1 MVARAFTVAF
11 EGVEAR
17 LVEVQCAV
25 SPGLPGFAV
34 VGLPDKAVSEA
45 RERVRAALSAM
56 SIALPS
62 KRITV
67 NLSPADLPKEGSHFD
82 LPIALALLAAL
93 EILPKDAVAA
103 TVALGELSLDGTLI
117 PVIGALP
124 AALAAAEA
132 ECVLLCPH
140 ACGPEAAWVGA
151 AKVLGARTLD
161 EVIRHYTGQSLL
173 TPAEAGE
180 VTGGPTGRDLR
191 DVKGQERAK
200 RALEIAAA
208 GRHHALLVGSPGSG
222 KSMLAALEIL
232 PKDAVAATVALGELS
247 LDGTLIPVIGALP
260 AALAAAEAECVLLCP
275 HACGPEAAWV
285 GAAKVL
291 GARTL
296 DEVIRHYTGQ
306 SLLTPAE
313 AGEVT
318 GGPTGRDLRDV
329 KGQERAKRAL
339 EIAAAG
345 RHHALLVGSPGSGKS
360 MLAARL
366 PGILPPLTAVE
377 ALETSMIHSLA
388 GLLGEGGISRV
399 RPFREPHHTASMAA
413 IVGGGKGAKPG
424 EISLAHNGVL
434 FMDEFPEFPRAVLE
448 TLRQPIET
456 GDVVVARAN
465 AHVRYPCRFLLIA
478 AANPCKCGYLADPAR
493 ACARV
498 PLCGE
503 DYLGRISGPLMDRFD
518 LRIEVPP
525 VAYTDLDLPA
535 SGDASPTV
543 AARVAAA
550 RGRQDARYA
559 GIDGVRVNADAEGAL
574 LEEVASPGAEGRALL
589 ARVAD
594 RFGLSA
600 RGYHRILRVA
610 RTIAD
615 LEGVAEVRTA
625 HVAEAVSYRTSL
637 GAKG

>member
-1 MVARAFTVAF
+1 MVARTFTVAF

-17 LVEVQCAV
+17 LVEVQCAL
-25 SPGLPGFAV
+25 SAGLPGFSV

-45 RERVRAALSAM
+45 KERVRAALAAM

-82 LPIALALLAAL
+82 LPIALCLLAAL
-93 EILPKDAVAA
+93 DILPGDVVE
-103 TVALGELSLDGTLI
+103 TVVSLGELSLDGRLI

-124 AALAAAEA
+124 AAMAAAEA
-132 ECVLLCPH
+132 DRALLCPR

-151 AKVLGARTLD
+151 TQVLAAGSLD
-161 EVIRHYTGQSLL
+161 QVIRHFTGQAPL

-180 VTGGPTGRDLR
+180 VPRPNHARDLR
-191 DVKGQERAK
+191 EVKGQERAK

-208 GRHHALLVGSPGSG
+208 GRHHLLMVG
-222 KSMLAALEIL
+222 
-232 PKDAVAATVALGELS
+232 T
-247 LDGTLIPVIGALP
+247 
-260 AALAAAEAECVLLCP
+260 
-275 HACGPEAAWV
+275 
-285 GAAKVL
+285 
-291 GARTL
+291 
-296 DEVIRHYTGQ
+296 
-306 SLLTPAE
+306 
-313 AGEVT
+313 
-318 GGPTGRDLRDV
+318 
-329 KGQERAKRAL
+329 
-339 EIAAAG
+339 
-345 RHHALLVGSPGSGKS
+345 PGSGKS

-366 PGILPPLTAVE
+366 PGILPPLTAAE

-388 GLLGEGGISRV
+388 GLLSEGGISRE

-424 EISLAHNGVL
+424 EISLAHHGVL
-434 FMDEFPEFPRAVLE
+434 FLDELPEFPRAVLE

-465 AHVRYPCRFLLIA
+465 AHVRYPSRFLLIA
-478 AANPCKCGYLADPAR
+478 AANPCKCGYMTDPAR

-498 PLCGE
+498 PNCGE

-518 LRIEVPP
+518 LRVDVPP
-525 VAYTDLDLPA
+525 VAFTDLDLPP
-535 SGDASPTV
+535 SGDSSAQV

-550 RGRQDARYA
+550 RRVQERRFADKPGLT
-559 GIDGVRVNADAEGAL
+559 VNADAEGRILDEIAT
-574 LEEVASPGAEGRALL
+574 PDAEGRGLL
-589 ARVAD
+589 TRVAE

-600 RGYHRILRVA
+600 RAYHRVLRVA

-615 LEGVAEVRTA
+615 LDASTEVRGP
-625 HVAEAVSYRTSL
+625 HIAEAVAYRIAL
-637 GAKG
+637 NERALPR